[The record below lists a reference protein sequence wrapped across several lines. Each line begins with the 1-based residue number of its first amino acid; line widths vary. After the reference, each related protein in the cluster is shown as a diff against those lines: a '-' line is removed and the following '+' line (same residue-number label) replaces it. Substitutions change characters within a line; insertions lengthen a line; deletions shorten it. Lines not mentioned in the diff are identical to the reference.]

1 MRFRVAPIFALA
13 LATVTA
19 CGRGEEARPAAQ
31 QRPAT
36 QIPTPPRPD
45 SARTAAQQA
54 EAQAKP
60 APDTAKKPV
69 AAPVRPAG
77 KLYTVQIAAFVN
89 ADSAR
94 TWAGRLSSQGL
105 PVWTTA
111 FQLHGRTFHRVRIGA
126 VLSVAEARKLGEML
140 EKRYSWSF
148 WIAPITEADSVPD
161 GAVQATRRI
170 LTG

>member
-31 QRPAT
+31 QRP
-36 QIPTPPRPD
+36 
-45 SARTAAQQA
+45 
-54 EAQAKP
+54 
-60 APDTAKKPV
+60 
-69 AAPVRPAG
+69 APVRPAG